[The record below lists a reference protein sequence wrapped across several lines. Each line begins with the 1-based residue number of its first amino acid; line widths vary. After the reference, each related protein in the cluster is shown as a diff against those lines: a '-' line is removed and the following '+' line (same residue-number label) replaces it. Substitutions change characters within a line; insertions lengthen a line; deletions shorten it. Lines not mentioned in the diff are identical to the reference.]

1 MKENIQTLFKHVETN
16 DISSI
21 QMLPDGALVEAGYTT
36 SLGFYLCLKDELILF
51 RTVQKYVEFAKNNLT
66 YIGDI

>member
-16 DISSI
+16 DINSI
-21 QMLPDGALVEAGYTT
+21 QMLPDGALVEVGYTT
-36 SLGFYLCLKDELILF
+36 SLGFYVYLENELVLF
-51 RTVQKYVEFAKNNLT
+51 RTVQKYLEFAKKNLT